1 MVRDGGSRWLVVV
14 RDSGSGGDNRFAAHT
29 DQGFEPPI
37 DLEAPG
43 GEGALWDI
51 IELDIMISQA

>member
-1 MVRDGGSRWLVVV
+1 MVV